1 MVNLCDRFAL
11 QEAGCW
17 NTRSP
22 PFRVL
27 WNDYRGQK
35 LMRHVI
41 ESRAVFGL
49 LKTGI
54 VM

>member
-1 MVNLCDRFAL
+1 MIPVRFSLRFAL

-17 NTRSP
+17 NTRPP

-27 WNDYRGQK
+27 WSDQNVK
-35 LMRHVI
+35 RHVTVNL
-41 ESRAVFGL
+41 AVFGL